1 MGIKSLIQI
10 VAMTVTLVFLDGQF
24 PKFLTRVQIAKI
36 HLIEAS
42 KGSKWGKAM
51 IP

>member
-24 PKFLTRVQIAKI
+24 SIILKRVQIAI
-36 HLIEAS
+36 LFQN
-42 KGSKWGKAM
+42 GLFLNR
-51 IP
+51 